1 VCQYSIIFHNSTYPV
16 SDVDCLADEMNK
28 TIGLDSSINF
38 YKDLCI
44 IFSSVLDEI

>member
-1 VCQYSIIFHNSTYPV
+1 MCQYNIIFHNSTYL